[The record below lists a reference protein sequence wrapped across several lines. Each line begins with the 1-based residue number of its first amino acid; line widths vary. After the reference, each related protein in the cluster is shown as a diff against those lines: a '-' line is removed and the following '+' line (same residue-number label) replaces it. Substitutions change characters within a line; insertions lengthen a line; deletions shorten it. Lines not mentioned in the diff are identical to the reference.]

1 MNAGFPLLP
10 DQASTVARG
19 MDALFLFLVA
29 ISVFFTLLIASL
41 LVVFAIRYRRRS
53 PEDRPAAAHGSWRL
67 EVAWTL
73 VPVAI
78 VAVVFLWSAD
88 VFFTAHRVPEGA
100 LEVFVVGK
108 RWMWKVQHMNGQR
121 EMNELHVPLGVPVK
135 LTLTSEDVIHSFYVP
150 AFRLKKDA
158 VPGRYNTAWFQA
170 TRTGSY
176 RIYCAEYCGTKH
188 SKMLGTVTV
197 MEPAAYQAW
206 LSGGSAGASPV
217 AAGRKLF
224 QELAC
229 VTCHQEGSEGRGP
242 YLAGLFGKPVK
253 LLDGRS
259 VTADEAYIRESI
271 VDPSAKVVAGF
282 QPIMPTFQ
290 GLVSEEALL
299 QLVAYV
305 RSLDGRGESGDAPS
319 ASPKASPSPSE
330 PGREGR

>member
-10 DQASTVARG
+10 DQASTAAGR
-19 MDALFLFLVA
+19 MDALFLFLVG
-29 ISVFFTLLIASL
+29 ISAFFTLLIATL

-53 PEDRPAAAHGSWRL
+53 PEDRPAPTHGSWRL

-78 VAVVFLWSAD
+78 VTIVFLWSAD
-88 VFFTAHRVPEGA
+88 IFFTAHRVPEGA

-121 EMNELHVPLGVPVK
+121 EMNELHVPVGVPVK

-170 TRTGSY
+170 TRAGSY
-176 RIYCAEYCGTKH
+176 RLYCAEYCGTKH

-206 LSGGSAGASPV
+206 LSGGAAGASPV
-217 AAGRKLF
+217 VAGGKLF
-224 QELAC
+224 RELAC
-229 VTCHQEGSEGRGP
+229 VTCHQAESEGRGP
-242 YLAGLFGKPVK
+242 YLAGLFGKTVK
-253 LLDGRS
+253 LIDGRT

-271 VDPSAKVVAGF
+271 VDPGAKVVAGF

-305 RSLDGRGESGDAPS
+305 RSLKVEGESGAAPS
-319 ASPKASPSPSE
+319 ASPTANALPAE
-330 PGREGR
+330 TERESR